1 MSKFLDRLDR
11 LARGPS
17 TPMGFGASTRVEKL
31 PAMGLLASVTQEQAA
46 SGAVSSSGVDG
57 FLIRGAV
64 GDGQLSG
71 LVAQVGDLPWGIEVD
86 GLTEGSASGY
96 SEQGADFFRFGASGV
111 EVGALSEEEPA
122 YLLSLPLDSEERV
135 LRAIEDLPVDGIVL
149 SVDANNLPLDLS
161 QLMSLSAVRCMFNK
175 YLLVELP
182 GIVGAG
188 ELRGLRDIGVDA
200 VILDVS
206 AVSAEALTE
215 FQENLLN
222 LPRQRK
228 PRAGKADAMLP
239 RNTFHPPATRHQDDD
254 DDDDDDE

>member
-17 TPMGFGASTRVEKL
+17 TPMGFGASSRVEKL

-46 SGAVSSSGVDG
+46 SGSLSSSGVDG
-57 FLIRGAV
+57 FIIKGAIDEN
-64 GDGQLSG
+64 GLSSI
-71 LVAQVGDLPWGIEVD
+71 VSQMGDLPWGMEVD
-86 GLTEGSASGY
+86 GLNETTAAGY
-96 SEQGADFFRFGASGV
+96 LEKGADFFRFGPNGV

-122 YLLSLPLDSEERV
+122 YLLSLPLDSEERA
-135 LRAIEDLPVDGIVL
+135 LRGVEDLPVDGVVL
-149 SVDANNLPLDLS
+149 SVDASNLPLDLS

-182 GIVGAG
+182 GVVGAG

-200 VILDVS
+200 VIMDVS
-206 AVSAEALTE
+206 SVEASALAQL
-215 FQENLLN
+215 QEDLLN

-228 PRAGKADAMLP
+228 PRASKSDAMLP
-239 RNTFHPPATRHQDDD
+239 RNAFRLPATRRQDDD
-254 DDDDDDE
+254 DEEDE